1 MDISPAQYEIYTDA
15 SVGHHHGRPV
25 AGIAWI
31 DGNGRYEVSTHI
43 TRVPLVA
50 ELAAIHLA
58 LCAHPGRPATVVSD
72 CRPAL
77 NALDHTACT
86 GVIALPRSAGGNRE
100 AARLVHR
107 INLERQSR
115 PVTLRWVKGHA
126 GHPLNEAADRLAVQA
141 RRCVQNGGQL
151 RDITLL
157 AERIAA
163 DVPQS
168 PAPRRAS

>member
-1 MDISPAQYEIYTDA
+1 MNFSLAQHEVYTDA
-15 SVGHHHGRPV
+15 SVGHHYGRPV
-25 AGIAWI
+25 GGIAWI
-31 DGNGRYEVSTHI
+31 DSDGQYEVGTHV

-58 LCAHPGRPATVVSD
+58 LLAHPGRPVTVVSD

-77 NALDHTACT
+77 KALDHAART
-86 GVIALPRSAGGNRE
+86 GVIALPPSPGGNRE

-107 INLERQSR
+107 IGLERQGR
-115 PVTLRWVKGHA
+115 AVTLRWVKGHA

-141 RRCVQNGGQL
+141 RRCVQNGGRL
-151 RDITLL
+151 RDIAVL

-163 DVPQS
+163 DVRI